1 MNSYINEDNGI
12 FASWAPENYEINN
25 NNAALQLAVQAA
37 YGPELQNIII
47 DLQYQQRHALSSP
60 PVGSRRQGLQQ
71 HHSLSARCNG
81 CLQTEIT
88 TDSLTDTTST
98 TPTQPPAACCGWLLT
113 DRIITTDHQSEYQPE
128 HERDGEHYWTT
139 NGWASHRV

>member
-1 MNSYINEDNGI
+1 MPIPGPDWFTFRTATS
-12 FASWAPENYEINN
+12 ASTLELTGTRIGHLEHQGAAAVFLNKHLSSSTNYMKTLRHLWALENYKINN

-71 HHSLSARCNG
+71 HHSLSARCTG
-81 CLQTEIT
+81 LR
-88 TDSLTDTTST
+88 TD
-98 TPTQPPAACCGWLLT
+98 WN
-113 DRIITTDHQSEYQPE
+113 H
-128 HERDGEHYWTT
+128 H
-139 NGWASHRV
+139 